1 METGGEEVRRYTWAL
16 PAPFHECLNCGL
28 WPLRDDF
35 HAFIREVIRDAGQ
48 AQPLTLGLG
57 GVCITKGRQGLHKAG
72 VGSAGGLSSSFTSVV
87 HALNAAGHKDVRP
100 REPRRGFAHAAT
112 SDAKRDR
119 ADQGEDDL
127 ALPNSTCR
135 REPIQQKNKKNR
147 ARLHSKC
154 SKCLAPLG
162 FGCG

>member
-28 WPLRDDF
+28 RPLRDDF
-35 HAFIREVIRDAGQ
+35 HAFVREVIRDAGQ

-57 GVCITKGRQGLHKAG
+57 GVCITKGRQVCIRPGWG
-72 VGSAGGLSSSFTSVV
+72 PRDGLSSSFTSVV
-87 HALNAAGHKDVRP
+87 HALNAARDKDVCP

-112 SDAKRDR
+112 SGAKRDR

-127 ALPNSTCR
+127 VVDQNS
-135 REPIQQKNKKNR
+135 
-147 ARLHSKC
+147 
-154 SKCLAPLG
+154 
-162 FGCG
+162 

>member
-87 HALNAAGHKDVRP
+87 HALNAARDKDVRP
-100 REPRRGFAHAAT
+100 REPRRGFAHAET
-112 SDAKRDR
+112 
-119 ADQGEDDL
+119 
-127 ALPNSTCR
+127 
-135 REPIQQKNKKNR
+135 
-147 ARLHSKC
+147 
-154 SKCLAPLG
+154 
-162 FGCG
+162 